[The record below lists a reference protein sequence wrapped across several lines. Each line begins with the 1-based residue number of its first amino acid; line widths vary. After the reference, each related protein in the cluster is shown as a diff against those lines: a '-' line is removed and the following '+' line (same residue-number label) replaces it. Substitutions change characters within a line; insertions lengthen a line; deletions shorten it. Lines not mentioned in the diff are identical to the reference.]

1 MSSQYFSVHAILN
14 ITHNRAA
21 TALNLVF
28 TMISNRLILHYLV
41 IWCYIYFTDLQLH
54 CLLLPAFALVLNNSP
69 LHCFCLP
76 LSPSLALA
84 HTPTDV
90 NPKPTGGGEFSAA
103 HGTLEAPALL

>member
-1 MSSQYFSVHAILN
+1 MHY
-14 ITHNRAA
+14 
-21 TALNLVF
+21 LV
-28 TMISNRLILHYLV
+28 LV
-41 IWCYIYFTDLQLH
+41 IWCYIYFTDLQYLR
-54 CLLLPAFALVLNNSP
+54 LLPAIALVLNNAP

-103 HGTLEAPALL
+103 HGTLEAPTLLGCR